1 VASRYKVPDRIDLS
15 TGLPLTVTG
24 KVMRRE
30 LKVIA
35 ERLYAAS

>member
-1 VASRYKVPDRIDLS
+1 VPDRIDVTDS
-15 TGLPLTVTG
+15 LPLTVTG

-35 ERLYAAS
+35 EQMYPAPPNGRR